1 MRASLVVLL
10 LAVASTTLIA
20 VGCTPAEQQP
30 TPGQLQVTFPL
41 STRQILP
48 DTTIRKEVKG
58 IGLLLVVV
66 ENGHLNIKAGGQ
78 LPPTIGWGIYSSRS
92 GNMRRSNLETPE
104 RHRTFTFAS
113 NTVAVGGPPVLQV
126 QNEDGLP
133 HIRWVEV
140 ANFAE
145 GGDTTGVYVGIP
157 TE

>member
-1 MRASLVVLL
+1 MKTATFLL
-10 LAVASTTLIA
+10 LVCIA
-20 VGCTPAEQQP
+20 IFALQGCTPGQQQP
-30 TPGQLQVTFPL
+30 VPGQLQVTFPL
-41 STRQILP
+41 STRQVLP
-48 DTTIRKEVKG
+48 DTTIRKEIKG
-58 IGLLLVVV
+58 IGMLLVVV
-66 ENGHLNIKAGGQ
+66 ENGHLNIKAGEN
-78 LPPTIGWGIYSSRS
+78 LPPTIGWGIYSSRG
-92 GNMRRSNLETPE
+92 GNMRKTNLETPE